1 MYNSAV
7 EVGWGG
13 EMPPYLAYSC
23 QNALVTSS
31 ISADDWERLNAEA
44 RHHIMTLS
52 HTMEEVFMK
61 ANFPPTVRTTPWTL
75 GEKQF
80 FFADFQQWRSNGVD
94 PCRHWGLFS
103 LDFPTKTGGQCSRL
117 YNMMIAKTA
126 AREQHRDHFEE
137 NPVAVEC
144 IRTTKFRAIV
154 CSIFKFGP
162 ESVNEVAQA
171 TSDGEEPCNPVITDY
186 PGTGFIVGARLCYA
200 SAVLQLLVRIDELVD
215 LVSLQLLRRSTPLLR
230 MFFDLRDQVATC
242 GPPVNIDCLLEHI
255 GLSLDEQQDVHEL
268 FVLMIQ
274 RMAQDFQDEY
284 LETFE
289 EMFISQFYRETSDGF
304 VADPVTT
311 IDVHVSLGDDC
322 VNLISLLHDVL
333 EQYSGVRTSRVLF
346 IHVVRAMDD
355 PGTHVFEPRKAM
367 CMIEYPDRIG
377 DGVFGEGEYSICG
390 VIYHEGLT
398 IGSGHYF
405 TLLYEGSK
413 VVSIDGSKCSFVRAD
428 DQSMRERLEHAQAC
442 FFVYVRDI
450 HVQCSFRVAQLLD
463 RPNEQRTTGSSA
475 AICEHPSLETDVHFE
490 TRQRISSRQDRQR
503 VYEKFYEVLA
513 ASVKEMQNDHSF
525 RPLALN
531 EKLYAAICLAMG
543 MAPAQIA
550 HNMGRSPS
558 TISRFFSSPLG
569 TEREMRA
576 QIVTNHELS
585 MIILNETMSNNRLS
599 CARLADKIY
608 KEHGIPLSKET
619 VRKIRRK
626 VGLRFLAPI
635 PKAKLSD
642 ECKDRRVAF
651 AVDFITNNINLL
663 RRCPIIFSDES
674 KFVLL
679 DNGRKLWRIPG
690 ECAEADYIEKE
701 QHSCQVMVW
710 GAIGV
715 GYRSKLLCFETN
727 CDQQSYRSILEDNQ
741 IIRKLNEHFGVHQ
754 FVFQQDN
761 APPHVAKKT
770 LEWLKSEVHLLDNW
784 PPHSPDLSPVEMMWA
799 LCKAKVD
806 ITGVKDKRGL
816 FAAVEKVWYEIPD
829 EAIDNMASSFE
840 ARLRAVI
847 SLCGDSLNGHWVYV
861 HKIHMLMKS
870 VPVEKLDD
878 EIQKLDIR
886 THKRES
892 SVEVV
897 LEQPLVELAHLEDEF
912 SNELEIS
919 EEEEEDLSDGLPWED
934 CFSNEPLVEPS
945 CAEVDRG
952 LLSRFANMMRATG
965 RFLRQL
971 FRKTVPE

>member
-1 MYNSAV
+1 MR
-7 EVGWGG
+7 
-13 EMPPYLAYSC
+13 
-23 QNALVTSS
+23 T
-31 ISADDWERLNAEA
+31 
-44 RHHIMTLS
+44 
-52 HTMEEVFMK
+52 
-61 ANFPPTVRTTPWTL
+61 NFPPTVRTTPWTL

-80 FFADFQQWRSNGVD
+80 FVADFGQWRSSGVD

-103 LDFPTKTGGQCSRL
+103 LDFATKTGGQCSRL
-117 YNMMIAKTA
+117 YNMMVGKMA
-126 AREQHRDHFEE
+126 ARGENFDDFQE

-144 IRTTKFRAIV
+144 LRTTKFRAIV
-154 CSIFKFGP
+154 FSIFKFGP
-162 ESVNEVAQA
+162 DAVNEVAQA
-171 TSDGEEPCNPVITDY
+171 TSDGEEPCNYVITDY

-242 GPPVNIDCLLEHI
+242 GPPVSIDYLLDHI
-255 GLSLDEQQDVHEL
+255 GMSLDEQQDVHEL
-268 FVLMIQ
+268 FVLMIE
-274 RMAQDFQDEY
+274 RMAEEFQDEY

-289 EMFISQFYRETSDGF
+289 EMFRSQFYRQTSHGF
-304 VADPVTT
+304 VPDSVTT
-311 IDVHVSLGDDC
+311 IDVHVSLGDEC

-333 EQYSGVRTSRVLF
+333 EPYSGVTTSRVLC
-346 IHVVRAMDD
+346 IHVVRTVRQ
-355 PGTHVFEPRKAM
+355 PSTHEFEPRKAM
-367 CMIEYPDRIG
+367 CMIEYPNQIG
-377 DGVFGEGEYSICG
+377 EGVFGEGEYSLCG

-398 IGSGHYF
+398 MRSGHYF
-405 TLLYEGSK
+405 ALLYEGSK
-413 VVSIDGSKCSFVRAD
+413 VVCIDGAKCSFVRMD

-442 FFVYVRDI
+442 FFVYVRGI
-450 HVQCSFRVAQLLD
+450 HIQCSFRVAQLLD
-463 RPNEQRTTGSSA
+463 RPNEQRTTESSA
-475 AICEHPSLETDVHFE
+475 AIGERPSLETDAHCE
-490 TRQRISSRQDRQR
+490 TRQSISSRQDRQR
-503 VYEKFYEVLA
+503 VYENFYEVLA
-513 ASVKEMQNDHSF
+513 VSVKEMQNDHSF

-531 EKLYAAICLAMG
+531 EKLYAATCLARG

-569 TEREMRA
+569 TEREMRV
-576 QIVTNHELS
+576 QKVTNHELS
-585 MIILNETMSNNRLS
+585 MIILKETMSNNRLS
-599 CARLADKIY
+599 CAKLAEKIY
-608 KEHGIPLSKET
+608 KTHGIPLSKET
-619 VRKIRRK
+619 VRKMRRK

-642 ECKDRRVAF
+642 ECKDKRVAF
-651 AVDFITNNINLL
+651 AMDLVMNNINLL

-674 KFVLL
+674 KFVLA

-690 ECAEADYIEKE
+690 ECADADYVEKE
-701 QHSCQVMVW
+701 QHACKVMVW
-710 GAIGV
+710 GAIAV
-715 GYRSKLLCFETN
+715 GYRSPLLCFDTN
-727 CDQQSYRSILEDNQ
+727 CDQRSYRRILEDNG
-741 IIRKLNEHFGVHQ
+741 IIPQLNKQFGVRQ
-754 FVFQQDN
+754 FLFQQDN
-761 APPHVAKKT
+761 APPHVAKNT
-770 LEWLKSEVHLLDNW
+770 LEWLESEVHLLHGW
-784 PPHSPDLSPVEMMWA
+784 PAHSPDLSPVEMMWA

-806 ITGVKDKRGL
+806 TTGVKDKKGL
-816 FAAVEKVWYEIPD
+816 FDAVAKVWYEIPG
-829 EAIDNMASSFE
+829 AVIDNMASSFE

-861 HKIHMLMKS
+861 HKIHVLMKS

-878 EIQKLDIR
+878 AIQKLDIR
-886 THKRES
+886 SHKRES

-897 LEQPLVELAHLEDEF
+897 PEPPFVELAHLEDEF

-945 CAEVDRG
+945 CAEIDRG
-952 LLSRFANMMRATG
+952 WLSRFANMMRATG